1 MSDSEKTF
9 TQSELNAAISQTE
22 AFMVNAST
30 TRQIV
35 AQRGALSG
43 TGYDNADTLHNV
55 YTDYGYPAE
64 LDFSNYMNM
73 YSRFGIA
80 KRVVEIYPDVCWITP
95 PKITESSDQFK
106 NELDLIIERLNLWQ
120 RLKGLDTRQRV
131 GQYAGFFMRVKDNS
145 KPHEELKKLGAG
157 NSLIDMMPL
166 YESQIVPLTYDKDVQ
181 SERYGQPVTYQ
192 FKPSAEG
199 SRNSNETDSVTIHH
213 TRIII
218 AAEGADNG
226 GIYGVPV
233 LQSIYNSLMDARKII
248 GAGGEGFYKNAA
260 QSVVF
265 ELTDPAS
272 ASQNAALLQAFNDSF
287 DDWMRNRSLRG
298 MWTPGLK
305 PTVLQSD
312 LANPK
317 EFLAAALSDIAA
329 GSSVA
334 STVIS
339 GMQTGRLAST
349 EDSKSVLSTG
359 QSRRVNWLTELVKS
373 TLDWMITYGVL
384 PASEYKVEWDDL
396 LALSD
401 TEKLTNVG
409 LMADANQKQFNSG
422 GQPVYSAGEM
432 RDKSDY
438 EPDVDPDLEDDEG
451 DQGVGPND
459 EIIAE

>member
-1 MSDSEKTF
+1 MSDEKTF
-9 TQSELNAAISQTE
+9 TQKELDAAIGQTE
-22 AFMVNAST
+22 ALMINSAQ
-30 TRQIV
+30 TRAIV
-35 AQRGALSG
+35 AQRGSLSG
-43 TGYDNADTLHNV
+43 AGYDNADTLHNV
-55 YTDYGYPAE
+55 YRDYGYPDS
-64 LDFSNYMNM
+64 LTFNNYMNM

-95 PKITESSDQFK
+95 PNITESSDQFK
-106 NELDLIIERLNLWQ
+106 RELDLIIERLNMWQ

-131 GQYAGFFMRVKDNS
+131 GQYAGFFMRVKDNA
-145 KPHEELKKLGAG
+145 KPSDELKKLSAG

-166 YESQIVPLTYDKDVQ
+166 YESQLKPLTYEKNVQ
-181 SERYGQPVTYQ
+181 SERYGQPLTYQ
-192 FKPSAEG
+192 FKPRAEG
-199 SRNSNETDSVTIHH
+199 GRNPDTTDTVTIHH
-213 TRIII
+213 SRVII

-265 ELTDPAS
+265 ELTDASS
-272 ASQNAALLQAFNDSF
+272 ASQNALLLEKFNDNF
-287 DDWMRNRSLRG
+287 DDWMRNRGLRG

-359 QSRRVNWLTELVKS
+359 QSRRGNWLTELVRN
-373 TLDWMITYGVL
+373 TIDWMITYGVL
-384 PASEYKVEWDDL
+384 PKSEYTVEWDDL

-409 LMADANQKQFNSG
+409 LMADANQKQFSSG

-438 EPDVDPDLEDDEG
+438 EPDVDPDLADDEG
-451 DQGVGPND
+451 DQDVKDDD
-459 EIIAE
+459 EIIEE